1 MVQSPNRLL
10 VGCLIGF
17 VVFLVLSSC
26 LVPVGMLA
34 GGFTMFF
41 SEDLITSSLGQLMC
55 PANTIPEI
63 ISYDSV
69 RMDEDGFERPST
81 TLEMVCKTPDGNTV
95 TNLGG
100 SYALIWNGIFILVG
114 LILSLILAIL
124 VTDLI
129 QRLMKKKSDQNPSM
143 PPLIKIK

>member
-1 MVQSPNRLL
+1 MDRKPNRLL
-10 VGCLIGF
+10 IGCLICF
-17 VVFLVLSSC
+17 VVFLVISSC

-55 PANTIPEI
+55 PAKTIPEI

-69 RMDEDGFERPST
+69 RIDEDGFERPST
-81 TLEMVCKTPDGNTV
+81 TLEMVCMTPDGNTV

-100 SYALIWNGIFILVG
+100 TYALIWNGIFILLG
-114 LILSLILAIL
+114 LILSFILAVL
-124 VTDLI
+124 VTVLI
-129 QRLMKKKSDQNPSM
+129 QRFMKQKSDQIPPI
-143 PPLIKIK
+143 PPLVKIE